1 MTDTNQLE
9 SLLAGANGGSVVVPR
24 KHAQELA
31 QKLKARGETG
41 PGATRLSE
49 LLERPG
55 DVELDRG
62 EATSLLEEL
71 RASGRRWVFG
81 TDQARPL
88 PSMTPSAPE
97 PEPEPEPQPGFF
109 GRLFGNRAK

>member
-1 MTDTNQLE
+1 MTETNLE
-9 SLLAGANGGSVVVPR
+9 RLLAAANGGSVTIPR
-24 KHAQELA
+24 KQAQELA

-55 DVELDRG
+55 DVELNRE
-62 EATSLLEEL
+62 EASTLLDEL

-81 TDQARPL
+81 TNEARPL
-88 PSMTPSAPE
+88 PSMSPREPE
-97 PEPEPEPQPGFF
+97 PEPEPEPQRGFF
-109 GRLFGNRAK
+109 RRLFR